1 MHLSAANEGHVL
13 KITAEQSGQS
23 LSLRLDGRVEGP
35 WVEVLRRT
43 WTDAMSHDGA
53 QKVTMDFG
61 GVSFADSKGQ
71 QLLRAMQKKGVALT
85 KVSGFMREILERN
98 GSIGNQTGTQDL

>member
-1 MHLSAANEGHVL
+1 ML

-23 LSLRLDGRVEGP
+23 LSLRLEGRVEGP

-53 QKVTMDFG
+53 QRVKMDFG
-61 GVSFADSKGQ
+61 GVSFLDSGGQ
-71 QLLRAMQKKGVALT
+71 QLIHAMQKKGVTLT
-85 KVSGFMREILERN
+85 KVSGFMREILKRN
-98 GSIGNQTGTQDL
+98 GLIANQSDAQN